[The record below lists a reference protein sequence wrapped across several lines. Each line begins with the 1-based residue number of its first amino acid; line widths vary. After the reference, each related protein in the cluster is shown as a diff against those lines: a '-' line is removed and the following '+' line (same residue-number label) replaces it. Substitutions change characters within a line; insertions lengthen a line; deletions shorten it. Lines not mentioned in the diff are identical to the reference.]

1 MKTQICK
8 RVEEAGSA
16 LLAALAIF
24 VIFTICIGY
33 YLSLVQQQS
42 YLNSRSQTWNMAIA
56 ITEAGI
62 EEGLENLN
70 DNGTQLGATP
80 WSFIG
85 GNTYYRSNTLPD
97 GNSYTVYITNTI
109 PSPVVV
115 ARAYVQ
121 TSTLYASAQNV
132 ASAFFAAVGVGS
144 TPTVVTRAV
153 RVNCTKTSLF
163 LAALVAKQTIDLNGN
178 NVAIDSFSS
187 CDPTKSVNGQYVPGF
202 YSGDQGDIGS
212 NQGLIDTVSGGN
224 ANIYGKA
231 HTGTNTS
238 GQTTISFGPN
248 GAVGSHAW
256 QASNKGLQP
265 GWALEDANF
274 TFPDTT
280 FPSTSGFM
288 TATGGVLVICSNV
301 VGSWSTNYSVCPS
314 PLPSG
319 GVTTN
324 TTPVTVSNP
333 ASVPLPV
340 PAGTT
345 TNSSSTATVSAWSS
359 VPTPTPTGTATNT
372 SLTTSLTYPT
382 ANTYVGV
389 VTTNIVSTG
398 PPSGRGTWYT
408 YNFINSYTYPVITYT
423 YPTYTYT
430 WSLYGTNVVYSTN
443 SYNNILWGTTDLSLT
458 NKYAANSLSGQTV
471 VVGNNVVL
479 ALPNGLSMSGN
490 DTFTI
495 MPGANVLGMPST
507 APAGAGVLVYSG
519 GNSIAIGGNG
529 VMNQPGYAADFI
541 VFCAPTVTSFSLS
554 GNGGFTGVLVA
565 PSVNLTLNG
574 GGNNTIDFIGCA
586 MVNSATL
593 NGHFNIHYDEC
604 LANMKNNP
612 RYLITAWNEVP

>member
-1 MKTQICK
+1 MKTKTCK
-8 RVEEAGSA
+8 RVKEAGSA
-16 LLAALAIF
+16 LLSALAI
-24 VIFTICIGY
+24 VIIFTMFIGY

-70 DNGTQLGATP
+70 DNGTQLSTAP

-85 GNTYYRSNTLPD
+85 GNAYYRSNSLPD

-109 PSPVVV
+109 PNPVVV

-121 TSTLYASAQNV
+121 TSTLTAQNV
-132 ASAFFAAVGVGS
+132 ATAFFAAVGVGS

-153 RVNCTKTSLF
+153 MVNCTKTSLY
-163 LAALVAKQTIDLNGN
+163 LAPLVARKTINLNGN
-178 NVAIDSFSS
+178 NIATDSFDS
-187 CDPTKSVNGQYVPGF
+187 CDPTKSVNGQYAPGF
-202 YSGDQGDIGS
+202 YSGDKGDIAS
-212 NQGLIDTVSGGN
+212 NQGLIDSISGGN
-224 ANIYGKA
+224 ANIYGVA

-238 GQTTISFGPN
+238 GQPTITFGPN

-256 QASNKGLQP
+256 QASNKGIEP

-288 TATGGVLVICSNV
+288 TATGGVLVVCSNLITA
-301 VGSWSTNYSVCPS
+301 WSTNSSVYPTS
-314 PLPSG
+314 LPSG

-324 TTPVTVSNP
+324 STPVTVTNP
-333 ASVPLPV
+333 GSVPLPV

-345 TNSSSTATVSAWSS
+345 TNSTSNATVSLWSS
-359 VPTPTPTGTATNT
+359 VPTPTPVGTVTNT
-372 SLTTSLTYPT
+372 TSTTLRTYPT
-382 ANTYVGV
+382 DYTYVGV
-389 VTTNIVSTG
+389 VTTNIVSNG

-408 YNFINSYTYPVITYT
+408 CNLITGYTYPVMSYT

-430 WSLYGTNVVYSTN
+430 WSLYGTNVTYSTN
-443 SYNNILWGTTDLSLT
+443 SYNNILWGTTDLSVT
-458 NKYAANSLSGQTV
+458 NKYVANSLSGQTA

-490 DTFTI
+490 DTITI
-495 MPGANVLGMPST
+495 MPAGNVPIMPST
-507 APAGAGVLVYSG
+507 APPGAGLLVYSG
-519 GNSIAIGGNG
+519 GTSISIGGNG
-529 VMNQPGYAADFI
+529 VINQPGYAASFI

-565 PSVNLTLNG
+565 PTVDLTLNG
-574 GGNNTIDFIGCA
+574 GGNNTTDFIGCA

-593 NGHFNIHYDEC
+593 NGHFHFHYDQC
-604 LANMKNNP
+604 LASMKNNP